1 MKTWIPILAILG
13 GICGVVSGAF
23 IGVAGGV
30 FGDGSMAES
39 GGWVFFLS
47 FLSIVLGFTAWK
59 WSKISGWLLIAISII
74 GLIMNGLFFAL
85 AFIFLLIAGIMAIR
99 YGSQKKNRNNSVAL

>member
-1 MKTWIPILAILG
+1 MKTWIPILSILG
-13 GICGVVSGAF
+13 GLFGIGSGLF
-23 IGVAGGV
+23 VGVAGGV

-47 FLSIVLGFTAWK
+47 FLAIILGFTAWK
-59 WSKISGWLLIAISII
+59 WSKASGWLLIVLSVF
-74 GLIMNGLFFAL
+74 GLIMNGLFFAI

-99 YGSQKKNRNNSVAL
+99 YGKVKNNNAVAA